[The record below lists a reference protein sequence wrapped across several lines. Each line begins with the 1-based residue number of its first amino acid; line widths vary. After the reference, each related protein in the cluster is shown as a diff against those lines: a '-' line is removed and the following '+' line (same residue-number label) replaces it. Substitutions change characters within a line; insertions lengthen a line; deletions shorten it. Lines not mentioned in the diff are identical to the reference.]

1 MLLTCLR
8 KRESSHR
15 LPDCLGFDTTF
26 NLEEKEIRFSI
37 FFYSCL
43 LLLQVLVCLVNFFL
57 WYINKQNKNPFIILL
72 FFLIKFPF

>member
-37 FFYSCL
+37 FFYSCFVAL
-43 LLLQVLVCLVNFFL
+43 TGFFLVNSFVV
-57 WYINKQNKNPFIILL
+57 YQ
-72 FFLIKFPF
+72 